1 MSDHNDLSRR
11 TFVKSAALTVPV
23 VAGFTSLLG
32 TKSTE
37 GVQPAGTPATPATAP
52 NAALIT
58 APVAAPAGV
67 PQHGTLRIGVIGC
80 GGRGTGAAVQA
91 LLADPNVILVSMG
104 DVFADRLEASLK
116 GVTEEMGDKAAA
128 RVQVPPERRFV
139 GFDAH
144 LKVID
149 SGVDVVL
156 ITGYPAFRPAHL
168 KAAIA
173 AGKHVF
179 AEKPLAV
186 DAPGIRSVI
195 ESAKLAKEKSLALLV
210 GFCWRHNPGMKAAF
224 EQVAASGTGVGDV
237 VSVHTTYHTGTLS
250 KRPRQPEWSDMEF
263 QMRNWWHYTWISG
276 DHIVEQAV
284 HSIDRLAWAM
294 GDRIPTKATCLGGRA
309 ARSGPESGH
318 VFDHFAA
325 IYEYANGTRAFHTTR
340 QIDGCPSDNTDY
352 IYGTNGMAVI
362 NGWAPTYEIKD
373 HTGKVTWKGKGSAD
387 EASEMYQNEHNALF
401 ASIRAGRPIN
411 DGERAANSCLMA
423 IMARMAAYTGQTI
436 TWEQAM
442 NSKESLVPE
451 TPRFGPMSTPE
462 VAIPGRTKFI

>member
-23 VAGFTSLLG
+23 VAGFTSLL
-32 TKSTE
+32 SARSVE
-37 GVQPAGTPATPATAP
+37 ASQPAGAPA
-52 NAALIT
+52 AAEVAAIT
-58 APVAAPAGV
+58 APAGV

-91 LLADPNVILVSMG
+91 LMADPNVILVAMG
-104 DVFADRLEASLK
+104 DVFADRLESSLK
-116 GVTEEMGDKAAA
+116 GISDEMGDQAAA

-144 LKVID
+144 EQVIG

-186 DAPGIRSVI
+186 DAPGIRSVL

-224 EQVAASGTGVGDV
+224 EQVAAPGSGIGDV

-250 KRPRQPEWSDMEF
+250 KRPRKPEWSDMEF

-284 HSIDRLAWAM
+284 HSIDRLSWAM
-294 GDRIPTKATCLGGRA
+294 GDKTPTKVTCLGGRA

-318 VFDHFAA
+318 VFDHFSG
-325 IYEYANGTRAFHTTR
+325 IYEYANGARAFHTTR

-373 HTGKVTWKGKGSAD
+373 RTGKVTWKGKGSAE

-411 DGERAANSCLMA
+411 DAERAANSCLMA

-442 NSKESLVPE
+442 NSKENLVPD
-451 TPRFGPMSTPE
+451 PLQFGPLPTPD
-462 VAIPGRTKFI
+462 VAIPGKTKFI